1 MAEGNTPASPVI
13 DSKEEQEQQHQPQF
27 VFKGLGLG
35 LKKNQGEPNLSGT
48 NQHGDNKPLSTIPES
63 KKGKEQAPRQP
74 KPGKK
79 QKGEIS
85 PTSTQNEPTETKG
98 LTSLKKIM
106 NQPDFE

>member
-13 DSKEEQEQQHQPQF
+13 DSKEEQEQQPQF

-35 LKKNQGEPNLSGT
+35 LGLKKNQNEPNPSGT
-48 NQHGDNKPLSTIPES
+48 NQDGDHKPLSTIPES
-63 KKGKEQAPRQP
+63 KKGKEQAPRQL
-74 KPGKK
+74 KPRTK

-98 LTSLKKIM
+98 LISLKKY
-106 NQPDFE
+106 